1 MEYFNYDKSADDVEY
16 YETLLS
22 LMERWEYETVEFKE
36 AKGGYNEDKIGQY
49 FSAISNEANLKNRQY
64 GWFVLGISENGNRHP
79 VGTSFKKGDSSLM
92 EKFKYEIS
100 RNLTDGMSFLDIIE
114 LFPVYR
120 EKPCR
125 VLMFK
130 VPAAVAGMPTAWKN
144 RYYARNGESLCALQ
158 QYKIDT
164 IRNQERRDWSKQA
177 VHGAGVEHLDPQA
190 ILQAREKYKEKM
202 NRPHISEEVD
212 KLSDTEFLT
221 KIKLLQNGKVTNAAM
236 LLLGKEECDYL
247 LERPPVIM
255 WRLYDKDGIDRDYE
269 IYNIPF
275 INVVDKMF
283 TKIRNLTYRYM
294 PNQLSLF
301 PKETQQYDMWIL
313 RELLNNAIAHA
324 NYQLGG
330 RIYLN
335 EFDDHIIVTN
345 PGDFLP
351 PGIESVL
358 KPGYNPPFYRNQ
370 LLAET
375 MVRFHMIDT
384 ETSGIKKIY
393 RIQKAKYFPMPD
405 YDFETYNQVGVT
417 IYGKTLDD
425 KYTFILYDNPDLDLE
440 TIYLLDQVQKG
451 QGGGLSKEA
460 VSHLRKHK
468 LVEGRKNQLFLS
480 AEVAQHIEEEAKY
493 IKNKAFNDQY
503 YRDMILQYL
512 KQYGKAQKKDIRE
525 LLWDKLPDVLD
536 DKKKNS
542 KISTLLTSLRMKG
555 LITTDSKNQQT
566 SYWVLVRNADI
577 YNKKR

>member
-1 MEYFNYDKSADDVEY
+1 MK
-16 YETLLS
+16 
-22 LMERWEYETVEFKE
+22 
-36 AKGGYNEDKIGQY
+36 
-49 FSAISNEANLKNRQY
+49 
-64 GWFVLGISENGNRHP
+64 
-79 VGTSFKKGDSSLM
+79 
-92 EKFKYEIS
+92 
-100 RNLTDGMSFLDIIE
+100 
-114 LFPVYR
+114 
-120 EKPCR
+120 
-125 VLMFK
+125 
-130 VPAAVAGMPTAWKN
+130 
-144 RYYARNGESLCALQ
+144 
-158 QYKIDT
+158 
-164 IRNQERRDWSKQA
+164 
-177 VHGAGVEHLDPQA
+177 HLDA
-190 ILQAREKYKEKM
+190 EAVFLARERYKEKM
-202 NRPHISEEVD
+202 NRPHISEEID
-212 KLSDTEFLT
+212 RLSDAEFLT

-236 LLLGKEECDYL
+236 LLLGKEEYDYL
-247 LERPPVIM
+247 MESPPVIM

-275 INVVDKMF
+275 INVVDKIF

-335 EFDDHIIVTN
+335 EFDDHIVVTN

-405 YDFETYNQVGVT
+405 YDFKTYNQVGVK

-425 KYTFILYDNPDLDLE
+425 KYTYILYDNPDLDLE
-440 TIYLLDQVQKG
+440 TTYLLDQVQKG
-451 QGGGLSKEA
+451 QGSSLSSEA
-460 VSHLRKHK
+460 VSFLRKHK
-468 LVEGRKNQLFLS
+468 LVEGRKNQLYLS
-480 AEVAQHIEEEAKY
+480 AQVAQAMGEEVKY

-503 YRDMILQYL
+503 YKDLIVEYL
-512 KQYGKAQKKDIRE
+512 KQYGKAQKKDIRD
-525 LLWDKLPDVLD
+525 LLWDKLPEALPD
-536 DKKKNS
+536 DRRKNS
-542 KISTLLTSLRMKG
+542 KITSLLTSLRRKG
-555 LITTDSKNQQT
+555 IIKTDSPNQQI
-566 SYWVLVRNADI
+566 SHWILVKNGEDFR
-577 YNKKR
+577 KKK

>member
-1 MEYFNYDKSADDVEY
+1 
-16 YETLLS
+16 
-22 LMERWEYETVEFKE
+22 
-36 AKGGYNEDKIGQY
+36 
-49 FSAISNEANLKNRQY
+49 
-64 GWFVLGISENGNRHP
+64 
-79 VGTSFKKGDSSLM
+79 M

-177 VHGAGVEHLDPQA
+177 VYGAGVEHLDTQA

-294 PNQLSLF
+294 PNQFSLF

-313 RELLNNAIAHA
+313 REILNNAIAHA

-451 QGGGLSKEA
+451 RGGGLSKEA
-460 VSHLRKHK
+460 VSHLRKYK

-512 KQYGKAQKKDIRE
+512 RQYGKAQKKDIRE

-577 YNKKR
+577 YSKKR

>member
-1 MEYFNYDKSADDVEY
+1 MRKIEYFSYDKSSTKAEY
-16 YETLLS
+16 YETLAS
-22 LMERWEYETVEFKE
+22 LMERWEFEIVEFKE

-49 FSAISNEANLKNRQY
+49 FSAISNEANLTNQQY
-64 GWFVLGISENGNRHP
+64 GWFVLGVSESGVRHP
-79 VGTSFKKGDSSLM
+79 VGTSFKKGSLSLL

-100 RNLTDGMSFLDIIE
+100 RSLTDGMSFLDIIE
-114 LFPVYR
+114 LFPIY
-120 EKPCR
+120 EGKPCR

-144 RYYARNGESLCALQ
+144 RYYARNGESLCVLQ
-158 QYKIDT
+158 QYKIDA
-164 IRNQERRDWSKQA
+164 IRNQERRDWSKQT
-177 VHGAGVEHLDPQA
+177 VDGAEVEHLDSQA
-190 ILQAREKYKEKM
+190 ILLAREKYKEKM

-212 KLSDTEFLT
+212 NLSDTEFLA

-236 LLLGKEECDYL
+236 LLLGKEEYDYL

-275 INVVDKMF
+275 INVVDKIFM
-283 TKIRNLTYRYM
+283 KVRNLTYRYM

-405 YDFETYNQVGVT
+405 YDFGTYNQVSVK

-451 QGGGLSKEA
+451 QGSSLSNEA
-460 VSHLRKHK
+460 VNHLRKYK

-480 AEVAQHIEEEAKY
+480 AEVAQTMGEEAKY
-493 IKNKAFNDQY
+493 IKNRAFDDQY
-503 YRDMILQYL
+503 YRDLIVEYL
-512 KQYGKAQKKDIRE
+512 KQYGKAQKKDVRD
-525 LLWDKLPDVLD
+525 LLWDKLPAALS
-536 DKKKNS
+536 DKQKEN
-542 KISTLLTSLRMKG
+542 KIHNLLAALRKQG
-555 LITTDSKNQQT
+555 AIAKDSKNQQH
-566 SYWVLVRNADI
+566 SRWML
-577 YNKKR
+577 K